1 MSYAYVLW
9 FILHL
14 SLFIFS
20 AGETKYTYNY
30 RGRTIN
36 NPHYHYND
44 FYPFDR
50 NLTNVFID
58 FPHVGFSLSNSYD
71 FSELFFYTVLFP
83 IIIFVTVK
91 IFPYISRYIK
101 ETFTRLYKFY
111 ISKKRYSL
119 LKGEELNINDKN
131 STEKNVTGIKK
142 YDVDSARGERPIL
155 QVPKVKTMP
164 LFRRFVGSMIDKI
177 LLLIIF
183 IVGYLFISPYG
194 APGKLGTYHGLLSAS
209 PNVYEYIDKAE
220 MKRYNSGKYSE
231 GISKEFQ
238 DRERLEN
245 KPPHIGSTK
254 ELDMSITFSFILLN
268 LIYYVLFESI
278 LSASLGKFVFRG
290 KLQNCNNE
298 KVSFVRVFARA
309 FCGGLFM
316 TIAVLFLHF
325 QLGLSYYYVF
335 LLFFFVM
342 DIPVLFV
349 KRSLLDI
356 CTGTKY
362 VQRN

>member
-1 MSYAYVLW
+1 MFTYLFTGKPY
-9 FILHL
+9 FGYQCNF
-14 SLFIFS
+14 SLFDNCN
-20 AGETKYTYNY
+20 A
-30 RGRTIN
+30 
-36 NPHYHYND
+36 
-44 FYPFDR
+44 
-50 NLTNVFID
+50 
-58 FPHVGFSLSNSYD
+58 YD
-71 FSELFFYTVLFP
+71 FSELFVYTILLPFVIHILVRCFTCVYKTYKQHHVYWQRFFQKIKLS
-83 IIIFVTVK
+83 IIEGLNN
-91 IFPYISRYIK
+91 IK
-101 ETFTRLYKFY
+101 QNRKT
-111 ISKKRYSL
+111 
-119 LKGEELNINDKN
+119 NDKKVSIQN
-131 STEKNVTGIKK
+131 QVSGQSPQTVTAKEI
-142 YDVDSARGERPIL
+142 
-155 QVPKVKTMP
+155 KTMT
-164 LFRRFVGSMIDKI
+164 LFRRFVGSMIDKT
-177 LLLIIF
+177 LLLVIF

-209 PNVYEYIDKAE
+209 PNVYEYIDIAE
-220 MKRYNSGKYSE
+220 MKRYNWGEYYE
-231 GISKEFQ
+231 GISKGFQ
-238 DRERLEN
+238 EKERLES

-254 ELDMSITFSFILLN
+254 ELDMNITFSFILLN

-278 LSASLGKFVFRG
+278 LSASFGKFIFRG